1 MKVLILGGTGA
12 MGTPLAE
19 ILADKNFDV
28 HVTSRKERLSTR
40 QNLSY
45 ILGDAKNND
54 FLLKILQAHTWDAVI
69 DFMVYGTEEFKSRAD
84 MLLSGTKQYIF
95 ISSARVYSRSEVM
108 ITEQT
113 PRLLDVCEDKEY
125 LQTDE
130 YALTKA
136 RQENIL
142 RDSGKNNYTIIRPSI
157 TYNDRRLQLGVL
169 EKENIFYRVLH
180 GRSIVFSRDIADK
193 VTTMT
198 WGYNVA
204 EGIAAIIGQ
213 NEALSQIFHITEKNA
228 YKWSEILDIYLDV
241 LEQKLGKRPR
251 VVMTDKSTSFLCG
264 NKYQI
269 IYCRY
274 FNRKFDN
281 SKISRFINESAF
293 VDAKEGLKNCLA
305 RFLDNPEFNGI
316 NWTLEAINDRAAGE
330 MAQLSEIS
338 GFKNKLRYILLYYHL
353 DFIRKIY
360 RLIKRCVK

>member
-19 ILADKNFDV
+19 ILANKNFDV

-40 QNLSY
+40 ENLSY
-45 ILGDAKNND
+45 ILGNAKDNN
-54 FLLKILQAHTWDAVI
+54 FLREILQAHKWDAVI
-69 DFMVYGTEEFKSRAD
+69 DFMSYGTEEFNSRVD

-113 PRLLDVCEDKEY
+113 PRLLDVCGDQEY

-130 YALTKA
+130 YALAKA

-142 RDSGKNNYTIIRPSI
+142 HDSGKNNYTIIRPSI

-193 VTTMT
+193 LTTMT
-198 WGYNVA
+198 YGYNVA

-228 YKWSEILDIYLDV
+228 YKWSEILDVYLDV

-305 RFLDNPEFNGI
+305 RFLNNPEFNAI
-316 NWTLEAINDRAAGE
+316 NWTLEAINDKAAGKRTP
-330 MAQLSEIS
+330 LSEIS
-338 GFKNKLRYILLYYHL
+338 GFKNKLIYILRYYNL
-353 DFIRKIY
+353 EFIRKIY
-360 RLIKRCVK
+360 KYIRCCMK